1 MFPSLGTLTNH
12 ITIVHPK
19 VERGCEDQGLAALMR
34 SRSGQQDSKPTVLV
48 EPPSWSGI
56 KLGKTIIKKSLNLTS
71 RQTSSEE
78 KKIFQ

>member
-1 MFPSLGTLTNH
+1 MKKFFIPSHGNLTTH

-19 VERGCEDQGLAALMR
+19 VERGHEDQGLAALMR

-56 KLGKTIIKKSLNLTS
+56 KLGKTVRKKSKFDITDLLY
-71 RQTSSEE
+71 R
-78 KKIFQ
+78 I

>member
-19 VERGCEDQGLAALMR
+19 VERGREDQGLAALMR

-56 KLGKTIIKKSLNLTS
+56 KLGKAVSKSVDLDIKN
-71 RQTSSEE
+71 
-78 KKIFQ
+78 